1 MAKHTLRFW
10 MIGRPEAEADAA
22 YEAGLTD
29 GEWIYMGG

>member
-22 YEAGLTD
+22 YHQSSRSSAAG
-29 GEWIYMGG
+29 